1 MRDAVRSPALGEFQ
15 FRFAVL
21 ADTHI
26 NPTDGE
32 SPSPWLTNRHAN
44 ARSRAVVSEINR
56 YEPAFT
62 IHLGDIVHP
71 VPSQPTYSEAAR
83 RARNVLD
90 LLDSPLHCVPGN
102 HDMGDKFVEWA
113 PAVVVNEPFLDV
125 YESHFGKDFYAFEY
139 QGCRFLVLNSQ
150 VFNSGLTR
158 EDDQWRWLEA
168 ELAAGDAS
176 RTFLFSHYPPYVADP
191 GEIEHYDNMGEP
203 ARGRLLG
210 LAEKHGVTA
219 VFAGHVHNY
228 FYDRLGDCDLYVL
241 PAVSAVR
248 HDYSE
253 LFATPPTDGDHGRD
267 DNAKLGFFVVDVY
280 ERDHVAHFV
289 RSYGATPENGR
300 SFRLAAAHSRL
311 RLPCPVGIDMRH
323 SWGRSVEISYQG
335 VVDEFYRKRARND
348 YALAALWEIGVRALR
363 VPIGDLL
370 DDEVR
375 PRMEMLTALGHEFT
389 VFAFGIPDTASTVV
403 LDRYRHLVH
412 ALEVIVPVAGLE
424 EALIEAE
431 ALRKQTGANVLVS
444 KLRSSAEAKAEGARY
459 THFIGHGFGEADH
472 ALLADMVA
480 RAPDAVGGAV
490 FRAEAG
496 SNVTARITAAADWA
510 TRVGRR
516 ALVHVTLAD
525 ENPAQRADD
534 DLATANRVAE
544 TLLSAHVHAG
554 TCEVVLDTFAD
565 MDRGYFPRNGLLD
578 RLYNPRLASRVFGAL
593 QRVLVDVES
602 LTGSADGQG
611 GINARPIEGFGKS
624 VVAANEH
631 DRVWLL
637 LPTGDADLASVDF
650 AGAVGAPRAIDLG
663 SGMELACEWRG
674 GAEKTLQLAG
684 RPAWPWDAPLVVV
697 EDLTGSRVRGYP
709 GD

>member
-1 MRDAVRSPALGEFQ
+1 MRDAIRSPALGEFQ

-56 YEPAFT
+56 YKPAFT

-71 VPSQPTYSEAAR
+71 VPSQPTYPEAAR
-83 RARNVLD
+83 QARNVLD
-90 LLDSPLHCVPGN
+90 LLDAPLHCVPGN

-113 PAVVVNEPFLDV
+113 PAAVVNEPFLDV
-125 YESHFGKDFYAFEY
+125 YESHFGKDFYVFEH

-150 VFNSGLTR
+150 VFNSGLAR
-158 EDDQWRWLEA
+158 EDEQWRWLES
-168 ELAAGDAS
+168 ELAAGEAS

-191 GEIEHYDNMGEP
+191 GEFEHYDNMGEP
-203 ARGRLLG
+203 ARGRLLA
-210 LAEKHGVTA
+210 LVEQHGVTA

-228 FYDRLGDCDLYVL
+228 FFDRLGDCDMYVL

-253 LFATPPTDGDHGRD
+253 LFATPPTDADHGRD

-300 SFRLAAAHSRL
+300 SFRLASAHSRL

-323 SWGRSVEISYQG
+323 SWGRSVEIAYQG

-348 YALAALWEIGVRALR
+348 YTLAALWEMGVRALR

-375 PRMEMLTALGHEFT
+375 QRMTMLAALGHEFT
-389 VFAFGIPDTASTVV
+389 VFVYGIPDAEATEI

-412 ALEVIVPVAGLE
+412 DLEVIMPAAGLDVGL
-424 EALIEAE
+424 AGLE
-431 ALRKQTGANVLVS
+431 ALRKRTGVRVLVS
-444 KLRSSAEAKAEGARY
+444 KLRSSTDAKAEGARY
-459 THFIGHGFGEADH
+459 THFISHGFGEGDH
-472 ALLADMVA
+472 DFLARLVA
-480 RAPDAVGGAV
+480 RASGTVDGAV

-496 SNVTARITAAADWA
+496 SSVTTRIAEAAAWA

-525 ENPAQRADD
+525 ENPAHRAED
-534 DLATANRVAE
+534 DLGTANRVAE
-544 TLLSAHVHAG
+544 TLVSAHVHAG
-554 TCEVVLDTFAD
+554 NCAVVLDTFAD
-565 MDRGYFPRNGLLD
+565 MDRGYFPRNGLVD
-578 RLYNPRLASRVFGAL
+578 RLYNPRLASDVVASF
-593 QRVLVDVES
+593 QRLLVDV
-602 LTGSADGQG
+602 GP
-611 GINARPIEGFGKS
+611 PIGCEERSVIGFGKVIRAWGES
-624 VVAANEH
+624 LH
-631 DRVWLL
+631 LWLL
-637 LPTGDADLASVDF
+637 LPERGGS
-650 AGAVGAPRAIDLG
+650 LG
-663 SGMELACEWRG
+663 SVGFDETAGEGRVVDVSSGSEVVGSWREEG
-674 GAEKTLQLAG
+674 RGTLRFDAPSIGPLG
-684 RPAWPWDAPLVVV
+684 APLVVV
-697 EDLTGSRVRGYP
+697 GSTGEGFVRGYP
-709 GD
+709 GE

>member
-1 MRDAVRSPALGEFQ
+1 MREAALTSPELGDFQ

-44 ARSRAVVSEINR
+44 ARSRAVVQEINR

-62 IHLGDIVHP
+62 VHLGDIVHP
-71 VPSQPTYSEAAR
+71 VPSQPTYSDAAVQ
-83 RARNVLD
+83 ARSVLD
-90 LLDSPLHCVPGN
+90 RLDSPLHCVPGN
-102 HDMGDKFVEWA
+102 HDMGDKYVEWA

-125 YESHFGKDFYAFEY
+125 YESHFGKDFYAFEHK
-139 QGCRFLVLNSQ
+139 GCRFVVLNSQ
-150 VFNSGLTR
+150 VFNSGLAR
-158 EDDQWRWLEA
+158 EADQWSWLEA
-168 ELAAGDAS
+168 ELAANGAS

-191 GEIEHYDNMGEP
+191 REIEHYDNMGEP
-203 ARGRLLG
+203 ARGRLLR
-210 LAEKHGVTA
+210 LVERHGVTA

-253 LFATPPTDGDHGRD
+253 LFATPPTDDDHGRD

-289 RSYGATPENGR
+289 RSYGATPANGR
-300 SFRLAAAHSRL
+300 SFRPAAVHSRL

-323 SWGRSVEISYQG
+323 PWGRSVEIAYQG

-348 YALAALWEIGVRALR
+348 YALAGLWEIGVRALR

-375 PRMEMLTALGHEFT
+375 RRMEVLTALGHEFT
-389 VFAFGIPDTASTVV
+389 VFVYGIPDAAAVEM
-403 LDRYRHLVH
+403 LDRHRHLVH
-412 ALEVIVPVAGLE
+412 ALEVIVPVDGRDD
-424 EALIEAE
+424 ALVSLDAI
-431 ALRKQTGANVLVS
+431 RKQSGATVFLS
-444 KLRSSAEAKAEGARY
+444 KLRSSADAKAEGGRY
-459 THFIGHGFGEADH
+459 THFISHGFGEADH
-472 ALLADMVA
+472 DLLVGVIA
-480 RAPDAVGGAV
+480 RAPDTVGGAV

-496 SNVTARITAAADWA
+496 SNVTARISTAAGWA
-510 TRVGRR
+510 TRVQRR

-525 ENPAQRADD
+525 ENPARRADD

-544 TLLSAHVHAG
+544 TLLGAHAHAG

-565 MDRGYFPRNGLLD
+565 MDRGYFPRNGLVD
-578 RLYNPRLASRVFGAL
+578 RLYNPRLAGKVFASL
-593 QRVLVDVES
+593 QRLLVEVGPFIGVAERS
-602 LTGSADGQG
+602 VV
-611 GINARPIEGFGKS
+611 GFGK
-624 VVAANEH
+624 VVLAENQGG
-631 DRVWLL
+631 RLWLL
-637 LPTGDADLASVDF
+637 LPEDGGSIDAVGFDDAVGLPRVVDLAS
-650 AGAVGAPRAIDLG
+650 G
-663 SGMELACEWRG
+663 SEWACSWRENG
-674 GAEKTLQLAG
+674 ERTLQFDAPMSGQLA
-684 RPAWPWDAPLVVV
+684 APLVVF
-697 EDLTGSRVRGYP
+697 GSAPEAAVHAYP
-709 GD
+709 GE